1 VLTALSAHCADTGA
15 TLKSQAQHLQQE
27 LAKIMRRFGRQ
38 CRGQGHVFVSL
49 VRQTETLLLSTGQAV
64 AQLAQTAQAHLQ
76 STAQLTEEQRARWD
90 TTLTVAVVTH
100 QQVVTQSRRLTHGKP
115 LPRCKIVN
123 AYDPTIA
130 PICKGK
136 SNCPTQFGRKPGI
149 IAEPATGFIFAV
161 HLPVGNPSDASY
173 VLPLVAKVQ
182 TAFSHVPTRPTP
194 AIHSLAGDLALND
207 ATLRTTLHTHGIL
220 TVGIPH
226 TVEPLSPTPTPE
238 AVQQLLTTAGLHR
251 KRTPRQVQL
260 ACAAGYSR
268 PVVES
273 IIASLLNRG
282 AARVHYKGWHGA
294 QVQVHMAVL
303 AHNAAT
309 VRRIQLGRLTTRA
322 QKFRRLLHLKPPNLL
337 KYQEGIN

>member
-15 TLKSQAQHLQQE
+15 TLKSQAQQLHQD

-49 VRQTETLLLSTGQAV
+49 VRQTETLLLTTGQAV
-64 AQLAQTAQAHLQ
+64 AQLAQTAQAYLQ
-76 STAQLTEEQRARWD
+76 SAAQLTEEQRTHWD
-90 TTLTVAVVTH
+90 TTLTLAVATH

-115 LPRCKIVN
+115 LTRCKIVN
-123 AYDPTIA
+123 VYDPTIA

-173 VLPLVAKVQ
+173 VLPLVDKVQ
-182 TAFSHVPTRPTP
+182 TAFPHVPPRRAP

-207 ATLRTTLHTHGIL
+207 AQLRTTLHTRGIL

-226 TVEPLSPTPTPE
+226 SVEPLSPTPTPE
-238 AVQQLLTTAGLHR
+238 AVQQLLTTPGVSR

-268 PVVES
+268 PVIES

-282 AARVHYKGWHGA
+282 ATRLRYKGWHGA

-322 QKFRRLLHLKPPNLL
+322 QKFRRLLHLKPPNRL
-337 KYQEGIN
+337 KYQERIN